1 MSSPRAESGLVVL
14 LLALSAASWWS
25 TLDRMQGMD
34 AGPWTS
40 LVLLAWFLDVW
51 EEREG
56 RAASGGARVLEQRE
70 LVGRL
75 GSWRPGR
82 TGGLRE

>member
-1 MSSPRAESGLVVL
+1 MSSGRAESGLVAL
-14 LLALSAASWWS
+14 LLALAAASWWS
-25 TLDRMQGMD
+25 TVDRMQRMD

-40 LVLLAWFLDVW
+40 LGPLAWFLGVW

-56 RAASGGARVLEQRE
+56 RAASGEARVLERRE